1 MSINDAIAGN
11 DFFASC
17 VLPSEFDAERHCISF
32 QLTAENDYRSKED
45 IRLDLAPFA
54 LCAKNDSQ
62 PATFQQNHEAA
73 VNAALAAIENNILEK
88 VVVSCIKHA
97 PRNSTNLETYFHRL
111 CNRYPHAFVYILNH
125 PKHGIWM
132 GATPELLLHKQG
144 SQFRTASLA
153 GTQPFLE
160 TKPIVWSDK
169 LKHEQELVTEFI
181 TDKLSKI
188 QASDIELNGPYSAQ
202 AGPLVHLKT
211 DIRFQSQIS
220 SSVII
225 DALQPTPA
233 VCGLPREK
241 ALAFIQQHADF
252 DRRLYAGRIGL
263 NYPSGDEVHFVNLRC
278 MQVFEDHFELH
289 VGGGI
294 VAGSIA
300 ADEWRETEIKA
311 DVLRAIIE

>member
-1 MSINDAIAGN
+1 MSIDDAIASNG
-11 DFFASC
+11 FFAAC
-17 VLPSEFDAERHCISF
+17 VLPSEFDAERKCIWF
-32 QLTAENDYRSKED
+32 QLTEENGYRSTEG
-45 IRLDLAPFA
+45 IRLNLSPFA
-54 LCAKNDSQ
+54 PYTKKNSQ
-62 PATFQQNHEAA
+62 PATSQQNHEAV
-73 VNAALAAIENNILEK
+73 VNAALAAIENSVVEK

-97 PRNSTNLETYFHRL
+97 PCNTTNLATYFHRL
-111 CNRYPHAFVYILNH
+111 CDRYAHAFVYILNH
-125 PKHGIWM
+125 PEHGIWM

-144 SQFRTASLA
+144 SQFRTVSLA
-153 GTQPFLE
+153 GTQPFQE
-160 TKPIVWSDK
+160 TESIVWSDK

-181 TDKLSKI
+181 TDTLSNI
-188 QASDIELNGPYSAQ
+188 QASDIQFNGPYSAQ
-202 AGPLVHLKT
+202 AGPLAHLKT
-211 DIRFQSQIS
+211 DIRFQSQVS

-233 VCGLPREK
+233 VCGLPREA
-241 ALAFIQQHADF
+241 ALSFIQQHADF

-263 NYPSGDEVHFVNLRC
+263 HYPSGDEIHFVNLRC

-311 DVLRAIIE
+311 DVLRAIIQ